1 MGLHAHVYGNFAENV
16 KDGEMNFNR
25 KHMTKCNED
34 IISEELMLQT
44 DSNTS
49 PLNMKLV

>member
-1 MGLHAHVYGNFAENV
+1 MKKSQGTFKVHCKLVGLHAHVYGNFAENV

-34 IISEELMLQT
+34 IYL
-44 DSNTS
+44 
-49 PLNMKLV
+49 